1 MSVLVCV
8 GLVLAACGNTA
19 PGGTVKIVS
28 DLPMVGS
35 ALKQT
40 QSIVNAVQQAL
51 TKRDYKVC
59 DGKWTVQYEAHND
72 GSEELNNWDERVV
85 RENAALYVAD
95 TSIVA
100 VIGTYNSDAAKIM
113 IPILNQADLVMISP
127 ANTYSGLTKPNKG
140 AEGEPDI
147 YYPNGRRNYTRVV
160 PADDLQGLVAAQW
173 GQNLGAKSVFILNNG
188 EIYGTGLTN
197 VFEQTAVSLGLQV
210 LGHEGIDPAATQ
222 FMAVAQKI
230 VSLNPDLVYYG
241 GTTQTGGA
249 LLVKDIRGAGYTGF
263 IVTSDGMYEQAF
275 IDIAGEAAE
284 GVYVTFGGLPPAHL
298 SGAAK
303 EWAEAY
309 RTMYGAEPEAYALY
323 GYVSAELLLDAFDRV
338 CEAGQLPTDR
348 LAVRNAVFG
357 AQDFDSIIGKFSI
370 DANGDTTNSTMSG
383 SQVKNG
389 EFIFITLLGSG

>member
-1 MSVLVCV
+1 
-8 GLVLAACGNTA
+8 
-19 PGGTVKIVS
+19 
-28 DLPMVGS
+28 MVGS

-40 QSIVNAVQQAL
+40 QSIVNAIEQAL

-59 DGKWTVQYEAHND
+59 EGRWTVQYEAHND
-72 GSEELNNWDERVV
+72 GSEELGNWDERVV

-127 ANTYSGLTKPNKG
+127 ANTYPGLTKPNKG

-173 GQNLGAKSVFILNNG
+173 GQNLGAKSVFLVHNG
-188 EIYGTGLTN
+188 ELYGAGLTN
-197 VFEQTAVSLGLQV
+197 VFEQTAISLGLQV
-210 LGHEGIDPAATQ
+210 LGHEGIDPTAVQ
-222 FMAVAQKI
+222 FTAVAQKI
-230 VSLNPDLVYYG
+230 VNLHPDLVYYG
-241 GTTQTGGA
+241 GTTQSGGA
-249 LLVKDIRGAGYTGF
+249 LLVKDIRGAGYPGF
-263 IVTSDGMYEQAF
+263 IMTSDGMYEEAF

-284 GVYVTFGGLPPAHL
+284 GVYLTFGGIPPGHF

-303 EWAEAY
+303 EWAEEY
-309 RTMYGAEPEAYALY
+309 RSRYGAEPEAYALY
-323 GYVSAELLLDAFDRV
+323 GYVSAEMLLDALDRV

-348 LAVRNAVFG
+348 LAVRNAVFT
-357 AQDFDSIIGKFSI
+357 AQDVDSIIGRFSI
-370 DANGDTTNSTMSG
+370 DANGDTTNFIMSG
-383 SQVKNG
+383 SQVKDG
-389 EFIFITLLGSG
+389 KFIFVTLLGSG